1 MFLQGVCI
9 CMCILLFSSRQSSW
23 QVVIKEDKR
32 SRSQLPDKPWVS
44 GNLVTEWGVNHVQS
58 GGQRSEARFWV
69 D

>member
-1 MFLQGVCI
+1 M
-9 CMCILLFSSRQSSW
+9 
-23 QVVIKEDKR
+23 VIKEDKR